1 MQNTDYSN
9 LSKAERKRLKRERK
23 EQERE
28 MAQLERHQKGKINT
42 IRNYSILILV
52 ILSIAAFFYWKSIPL
67 KNAPIIDITPDNHNF
82 GMVSQAQGV
91 VSTMMAIQNVGTED
105 LVIHNLDTSCGCTS
119 ASIIYKEVEG
129 PKFGM
134 SMHGTNP
141 KNYRQVIPPGETAN
155 LRVYYDPNVHK
166 DMRGAVTRSVSIF
179 SNDPRHKQM
188 EVKISAIQT
197 N

>member
-1 MQNTDYSN
+1 
-9 LSKAERKRLKRERK
+9 
-23 EQERE
+23 
-28 MAQLERHQKGKINT
+28 
-42 IRNYSILILV
+42 
-52 ILSIAAFFYWKSIPL
+52 
-67 KNAPIIDITPDNHNF
+67 
-82 GMVSQAQGV
+82 
-91 VSTMMAIQNVGTED
+91 MMAIQNVGTED

-155 LRVYYDPNVHK
+155 LKIYYDPNVHK